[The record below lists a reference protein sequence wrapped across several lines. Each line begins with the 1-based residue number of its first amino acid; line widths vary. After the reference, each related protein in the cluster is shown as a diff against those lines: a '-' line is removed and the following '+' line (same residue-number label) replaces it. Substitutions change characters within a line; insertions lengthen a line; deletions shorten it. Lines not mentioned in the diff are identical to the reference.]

1 MHGKTTASGPV
12 VAVLGCV
19 VLLAAIIGR
28 WAPPLSGP
36 ELQKDAFRY
45 GRSTVRTGIGAFP
58 REAWDAGATRVRLA
72 ARPVRIVSKY
82 WSIDDFVYRVVP
94 PERVVGVSDS
104 AYERSYSNVWRWAE
118 KYKPTVATDPERV
131 LRANPSLV
139 LVSSSDRS
147 NFPALIAQANVP
159 VYRMYTMFTTLDQIE
174 EHIRLTAYLTGEDER
189 GEAEAR
195 RFRAEIERARRMRP
209 AGARA
214 PRILGL
220 GSGYSYGS
228 ETLFHDIVK
237 TVGGINVG
245 AEHGLKGY
253 DSINSEMVA
262 RWNPEWIVAGAA
274 PGKVEQVRQKITHD
288 PATAVT
294 GAVRNGHVLV
304 FENNIFLPMSPY
316 TTLLVTALAEALWR

>member
-1 MHGKTTASGPV
+1 VPGSSAAFGQV

-19 VLLAAIIGR
+19 GVLAVIVGR
-28 WAPPLSGP
+28 WAPPLNGL
-36 ELQKDAFRY
+36 ELQKDAFHY
-45 GRSTVRTGIGAFP
+45 GRNTVRTGVSAFP
-58 REAWDAGATRVRLA
+58 REAWDAGAACVRL
-72 ARPVRIVSKY
+72 PVKPHRIVSRY

-94 PERVVGVSDS
+94 PERVVAVSDS
-104 AYERSYSNVWRWAE
+104 AYERSYSNVWALAE
-118 KYKPTVATDPERV
+118 KYKPAVVTDPERA
-131 LRANPSLV
+131 LRVNPDLV

-147 NFPALIAQANVP
+147 GFAALIAQANVP
-159 VYRMYTMFTTLDQIE
+159 VYRMYTMFTTLDEVE

-220 GSGYSYGS
+220 GGNYSYGS

-253 DSINSEMVA
+253 DSVNSELIA
-262 RWNPEWIVAGAA
+262 RWNPEWIVAAAA
-274 PGKVEQVRQKITHD
+274 PGKIDDVRQKIVHD

-294 GAVRNGHVLV
+294 DAVREGHVLV
-304 FENNIFLPMSPY
+304 FESRVFLPMSPY
-316 TTLLVTALAEALWR
+316 STLLVTALAEALWR